1 MLKLYEKVC
10 GLDVHKASITA
21 CIITPEGKEIKTYGT
36 MTADII
42 EMIEEIKNK
51 GCTHV
56 AMESTGVYWK
66 PIYNLLE
73 AEDIETLVVNAA
85 HIKAVPGRKTDVK
98 DSEWIA
104 ELLQHGLLKG
114 SYIPKRDQR
123 ELRELVR
130 YRRSLVQERSREV
143 NRLQKVLEGANI
155 KLSNVV
161 SNVLG
166 VSGRKMVEELIKEK
180 DEKDLEVIA
189 QLARGRMQEKIP
201 QIIKALNGTI
211 GKHQKMII
219 AAQLEH
225 VDFLTKKIED
235 IDKEVEERMIPFKE
249 SLTLLDGIPGV
260 GLRVAQEIVAEIGT
274 DMERFA
280 DSSKLSSWAG
290 ISPGNNESAGK
301 RKTGKTTKG
310 NKHLKSALTE
320 AARAAAKIKNTYLS
334 AQYKRIAA
342 RRGKN
347 RAAIAVGH
355 SILVIVYHIL
365 KYNKPFKELGD
376 EYFIKQREK
385 VVMKSAVKRLELLGF
400 KVSLEPKAS

>member
-21 CIITPEGKEIKTYGT
+21 CIVTPEGKEIKTYGT

-42 EMIEEIKNK
+42 EMIEEIKSK
-51 GCTHV
+51 ECTHV

-73 AEDIETLVVNAA
+73 AEDIEILVVNAA

-104 ELLQHGLLKG
+104 ELLQHGLLTG

-123 ELRELVR
+123 ELRELIR

-166 VSGRKMVEELIKEK
+166 VSGRKMVEELIKENN
-180 DEKDLEVIA
+180 EKDIEVIA

-235 IDKEVEERMIPFKE
+235 IDKEVEERMLPFKE
-249 SLTLLDGIPGV
+249 SLTLLD
-260 GLRVAQEIVAEIGT
+260 EI
-274 DMERFA
+274 
-280 DSSKLSSWAG
+280 L
-290 ISPGNNESAGK
+290 
-301 RKTGKTTKG
+301 
-310 NKHLKSALTE
+310 
-320 AARAAAKIKNTYLS
+320 
-334 AQYKRIAA
+334 
-342 RRGKN
+342 
-347 RAAIAVGH
+347 
-355 SILVIVYHIL
+355 
-365 KYNKPFKELGD
+365 
-376 EYFIKQREK
+376 YF
-385 VVMKSAVKRLELLGF
+385 
-400 KVSLEPKAS
+400 

>member
-21 CIITPEGKEIKTYGT
+21 CIVTPEGKEIKTYGT

-42 EMIEEIKNK
+42 EMIEEIKSK
-51 GCTHV
+51 ECTHV

-73 AEDIETLVVNAA
+73 AEDVETLVVNAA

-104 ELLQHGLLKG
+104 ELLQHGLLTG

-123 ELRELVR
+123 ELRELIR

-166 VSGRKMVEELIKEK
+166 VSGRKMVEELIKENN
-180 DEKDLEVIA
+180 EKDVQVIA

-235 IDKEVEERMIPFKE
+235 IDKEVEERMLPFKE
-249 SLTLLDGIPGV
+249 SLTLLDEIPGV

-274 DMERFA
+274 DMERFS
-280 DSSKLSSWAG
+280 DSTRLSSWAG

-320 AARAAAKIKNTYLS
+320 AARAAAKTKNTYLS

-385 VVMKSAVKRLELLGF
+385 VVVKSAVKRLESLGF

>member
-21 CIITPEGKEIKTYGT
+21 CIVTPEGKEIKTYGT

-42 EMIEEIKNK
+42 EMIEEIKSK
-51 GCTHV
+51 ECTHV

-73 AEDIETLVVNAA
+73 AEDIEILVVNAA

-104 ELLQHGLLKG
+104 ELLQHGLLTG

-123 ELRELVR
+123 ELRELIR

-166 VSGRKMVEELIKEK
+166 VSGRKMVEELIKENN
-180 DEKDLEVIA
+180 EKDIEVIA

-235 IDKEVEERMIPFKE
+235 IDKEVEERMLPFKE
-249 SLTLLDGIPGV
+249 CVFRLHPD
-260 GLRVAQEIVAEIGT
+260 T
-274 DMERFA
+274 DSGNIRTAFRNYP
-280 DSSKLSSWAG
+280 DSITVYPDTLSS
-290 ISPGNNESAGK
+290 
-301 RKTGKTTKG
+301 
-310 NKHLKSALTE
+310 
-320 AARAAAKIKNTYLS
+320 
-334 AQYKRIAA
+334 
-342 RRGKN
+342 
-347 RAAIAVGH
+347 
-355 SILVIVYHIL
+355 
-365 KYNKPFKELGD
+365 
-376 EYFIKQREK
+376 
-385 VVMKSAVKRLELLGF
+385 
-400 KVSLEPKAS
+400 